1 MLVDEKDDAAVEW
14 LRAEPFGNEDHWY
27 PSGEPRRRV
36 ASAGRPL
43 ASWRT
48 EVLRGE
54 DVAAFNPR
62 EAFSQGQEFRYFA
75 PLSGVAEIGKIKPP
89 TPGVLKSGKLRFE

>member
-1 MLVDEKDDAAVEW
+1 MKW
-14 LRAEPFGNEDHWY
+14 LWAEPFGNEDLWY

-62 EAFSQGQEFRYFA
+62 EAFFQGQEFRYFP